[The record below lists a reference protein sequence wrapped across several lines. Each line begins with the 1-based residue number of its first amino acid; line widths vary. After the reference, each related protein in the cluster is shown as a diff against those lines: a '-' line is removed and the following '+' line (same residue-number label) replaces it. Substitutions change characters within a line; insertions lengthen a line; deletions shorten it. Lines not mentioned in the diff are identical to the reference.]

1 MRHRTGHD
9 PINRQVQVTRP
20 EVGVLVDAGL
30 KYLNQSADSINQ
42 IFLNLYITKKA
53 STVFGGK
60 FERKR
65 NV

>member
-30 KYLNQSADSINQ
+30 KYLIQSADTMYQ
-42 IFLNLYITKKA
+42 IFLDL
-53 STVFGGK
+53 SV
-60 FERKR
+60 
-65 NV
+65 